1 MKSLLSRLPKSFS
14 TRYLLKTLFVI
25 LLISFLF
32 FIDLKILDA
41 PLIQDIH
48 PIIEIEYGL
57 RTAVIAL
64 VSVLI
69 VLTLLNLTPSN
80 FWSVTQ
86 ESLNDIWKNW
96 GFITWSIYDPNDKE
110 IFSISLKE
118 LIIWMVLTINIIF
131 LTIFLTNTG
140 LYLKLGDEDGLVETL
155 SAAIYFLNC
164 FIFIYIILILN
175 LQRPRPGYL
184 FFVISFVFVAIFFV
198 VGMEEVSWFQ
208 RILSLET
215 PVLFGDNQQ
224 REMNLHNFR
233 TDEIQIISILFLFTL
248 LILIPF
254 IRDMKILAIKNSALR
269 FFVPSQ
275 YIIFTSAIAISYNYE
290 RWNLLLVQLSFFITL
305 FILIFYALL
314 YRRLERNILTI
325 LAIIFIFGL
334 TQFVLIAFG
343 DNVFQ
348 LVLMDMDIEEYKEFF
363 FPLAY
368 LIYSIEILHKVKRFD
383 SDQIQT

>member
-14 TRYLLKTLFVI
+14 LWYLLKILFVI
-25 LLISFLF
+25 LLILFLF
-32 FIDLKILDA
+32 FIDLKVLGA
-41 PLIQDIH
+41 PLVQDIH

-57 RTAVIAL
+57 RTAIIAL

-80 FWSVTQ
+80 FWNVTQ

-118 LIIWMVLTINIIF
+118 LIIGLVLTINIIF

-140 LYLKLGDEDGLVETL
+140 LYLRLGDEDGLVETL

-175 LQRPRPGYL
+175 LQRPRPGFL

-233 TDEIQIISILFLFTL
+233 TDEIQIISI
-248 LILIPF
+248 
-254 IRDMKILAIKNSALR
+254 
-269 FFVPSQ
+269 
-275 YIIFTSAIAISYNYE
+275 
-290 RWNLLLVQLSFFITL
+290 
-305 FILIFYALL
+305 
-314 YRRLERNILTI
+314 
-325 LAIIFIFGL
+325 
-334 TQFVLIAFG
+334 
-343 DNVFQ
+343 
-348 LVLMDMDIEEYKEFF
+348 
-363 FPLAY
+363 
-368 LIYSIEILHKVKRFD
+368 
-383 SDQIQT
+383 